1 MSSFCSVLVLRRRL
15 SKYLLKT
22 TKKHGEKNLP
32 RKDHVRFNKIYTWY
46 EYAFLTILTHVAM
59 HCYFYSRGVD
69 RHDDVVFSSIR
80 RECVAAPSQFAIQ
93 IRRIFKHIKCV
104 FAPGFTTVSLVH
116 GRQLAP
122 CFWEGIRPWTNT
134 FLMFLKG
141 YSSMDEYL
149 PHVFDRVFVRRTN
162 TCPMF
167 LRGYSSIDEI
177 DEYLSHKPSTKP
189 TNTTTYSYSYRPA
202 CAV

>member
-22 TKKHGEKNLP
+22 TKKHGEKKLP

-46 EYAFLTILTHVAM
+46 EYAFLIILTHVAM

-122 CFWEGIRPWTNT
+122 CF
-134 FLMFLKG
+134 
-141 YSSMDEYL
+141 
-149 PHVFDRVFVRRTN
+149 
-162 TCPMF
+162 
-167 LRGYSSIDEI
+167 
-177 DEYLSHKPSTKP
+177 
-189 TNTTTYSYSYRPA
+189 
-202 CAV
+202 